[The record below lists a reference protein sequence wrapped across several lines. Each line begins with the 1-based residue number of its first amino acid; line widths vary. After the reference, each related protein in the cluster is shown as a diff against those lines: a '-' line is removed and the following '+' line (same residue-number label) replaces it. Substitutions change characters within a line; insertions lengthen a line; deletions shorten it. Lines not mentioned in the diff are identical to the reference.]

1 MQDNTDDID
10 LRDEDQI
17 KAEEER
23 LIEERRKRR
32 QAIMQKYQAK
42 ALNNVAQTLDRT
54 ATGSDNNIN
63 IGESTFSAVF
73 KILKFSAS
81 LTSYRS
87 WI

>member
-1 MQDNTDDID
+1 
-10 LRDEDQI
+10 
-17 KAEEER
+17 
-23 LIEERRKRR
+23 
-32 QAIMQKYQAK
+32 
-42 ALNNVAQTLDRT
+42 VAQTLDRT

>member
-42 ALNNVAQTLDRT
+42 TLNNVAQTLDRT
-54 ATGSDNNIN
+54 ASGSDNNTN
-63 IGESTFSAVF
+63 IGESTFSTAF
-73 KILKFSAS
+73 KSLNFSAY
-81 LTSYRS
+81 LTSYRY